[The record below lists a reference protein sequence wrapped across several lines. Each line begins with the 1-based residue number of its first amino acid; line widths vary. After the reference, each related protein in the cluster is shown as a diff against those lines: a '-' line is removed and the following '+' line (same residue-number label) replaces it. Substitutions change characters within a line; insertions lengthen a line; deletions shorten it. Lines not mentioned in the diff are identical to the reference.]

1 MATVEGIFNEPS
13 VNFVGKDGF
22 FWWVGEIEDNEDPME
37 LGRVKCR
44 VLGYYT
50 NFKGGTVADLPS
62 KFLPWA
68 TVLQHTCQAGNDGQG
83 ESSGQL
89 QPGAIVMGFFMDGE
103 VAQMPIVIGV
113 MRVQKATQ
121 TKNVREFSFTGST
134 MYPGTA
140 PNPSAIHP
148 ADNNTA
154 DPDKPQRQGNTNVV
168 AFAGQQKTKLGG
180 DGSPKNLGSEPGI
193 PGSSINPIK
202 PLDPAKPI
210 PVANGVGGP
219 WKTLEYKLSYLI
231 EDLAD
236 TSANLIQAEASGYV
250 DIVIGKLVTK
260 EELTARIHNFLS
272 SIFAQII
279 SAMRQGMTH
288 LADELQ
294 LSKIIVSSTGVPF
307 SIHQKIQT
315 SVSTILSSLCTLDA
329 NITTY
334 TAGPLKAVTDAL
346 DTHLASA
353 SSKSTWVTKTVDEVV
368 AAVLLEADTII
379 KNIGDVVKSVK
390 DILKDVD
397 DAAGIVSQWEAAQTI
412 FGVDLFSKNL
422 SDLMKDLI
430 GFHTSGCSRGYD
442 SAKDISG
449 WYPLFGVTRCA
460 FTDLEKINKIRG
472 SNRGD
477 GKGNTGNGLFSAL
490 YEDADPYL
498 TSAKNYPNG
507 SYDLWLGTPGRQG
520 EVHKNSNGTTH
531 TSIKFNNS
539 HFAEKV
545 ARDVYRKN
553 HPSATEEEVA
563 AAVEEFRKKQAT
575 SDTGA
580 LVADHI
586 SYAGTLTQ
594 EVHGDDCKLINGDN
608 AVSIDGD
615 YFLKVTGNCHIEV
628 GGGFFFTAEGA
639 PKSVNKNGK
648 AVSDKIQKHAIKFG
662 SDVDMTVVGAKFE
675 LQSTETNLAAIS
687 TKITGTIFENNCHQQ
702 TMSGIELLF
711 SADSSIEQVTPH
723 LLQLINTEPVTT
735 SKKVTGIR
743 TVVTGGI
750 ETVIN
755 PPDTEIYKLI
765 TGNELDATIRNGK
778 YRLIKTTNITDL

>member
-1 MATVEGIFNEPS
+1 MNSVEGIFNEPS

-22 FWWVGEIEDNEDPME
+22 FWWVGEVEDNEDPME

-50 NFKGGTVADLPS
+50 NFRGGTVADLPS
-62 KFLPWA
+62 EFLPWA

-83 ESSGQL
+83 ESTGQL
-89 QPGAIVMGFFMDGE
+89 QPGAVVMGFFMDGE
-103 VAQMPIVIGV
+103 VGQMPIIIGV
-113 MRVQKATQ
+113 MRVQKSNQ
-121 TKNVREFSFTGST
+121 TKNVREFSFTGSK

-154 DPDKPQRQGNTNVV
+154 DPDKPQRQGKSNVV
-168 AFAGQQKTKLGG
+168 AFAGLNKSELGG

-202 PLDPAKPI
+202 PIDPAKPI

-219 WKTLEYKLSYLI
+219 WKSLEYKLSYLV

-236 TSANLIQAEASGYV
+236 TAANLIQAEADGYV
-250 DIVIGKLVTK
+250 DIVIGKFVTK
-260 EELTARIHNFLS
+260 KELTARIHNFLG

-279 SAMRQGMTH
+279 SAMRQGLTH
-288 LADELQ
+288 LAEDLQ
-294 LSKIIVSSTGVPF
+294 MSKIIVSATGVPF
-307 SIHQKIQT
+307 SIHQKVQT
-315 SVSTILSSLCTLDA
+315 SVSTILSSLCTLDSK
-329 NITTY
+329 ITEY
-334 TAGPLKAVTDAL
+334 TAIPLKVVTDAL
-346 DTHLASA
+346 DAHLLGASTKA
-353 SSKSTWVTKTVDEVV
+353 DWITKTVNDVV
-368 AAVLLEADTII
+368 ATVLKEADKII
-379 KNIGDVVKSVK
+379 KAIGDIVKNVK
-390 DILKDVD
+390 TILQGLDE
-397 DAAGIVSQWEAAQTI
+397 ASGIVSQWEAAQTI
-412 FGVDLFSKNL
+412 FGVDLFGKNL
-422 SDLMKDLI
+422 SSLMQTLVS
-430 GFHTSGCSRGYD
+430 FNTSNCMRGHD
-442 SAKDISG
+442 SAKDVAG
-449 WYPLFGVTRCA
+449 WYPLFGVTSCK
-460 FTDLEKINKIRG
+460 FEELEKINKIRG

-477 GKGNTGNGLFSAL
+477 GKGNTGKGLFSAL

-520 EVHKNSNGTTH
+520 EVHKKSNGTTH

-553 HPSATEEEVA
+553 HPNATEDEVA
-563 AAVEEFRKKQAT
+563 TAVEDFRKKQAV
-575 SDTGA
+575 SDSGA

-594 EVHGDDCKLINGDN
+594 EVHGDDCKLVNGDN
-608 AVSIDGD
+608 AVSVDGD
-615 YFLKVTGNCHIEV
+615 YYLKVTGNCHIEV

-639 PKSVNKNGK
+639 PKTVDKNGK
-648 AVSDKIQKHAIKFG
+648 AVSDKIQKHALKFG

-687 TKITGTIFENNCHQQ
+687 TKITGNIFENNCHQQ
-702 TMSGIELLF
+702 TMSGLELLM

-723 LLQLINTEPVTT
+723 LLQLINTEST
-735 SKKVTGIR
+735 STAKKVTGIR

-750 ETVIN
+750 ETIIN
-755 PPDTEIYKLI
+755 PPNTEIYKLI

-778 YRLIKTTNITDL
+778 YRLIKTTNVTDL